1 MLGEMGKAAGDT
13 PFIVGLGGTTREGSS
28 TELALRFALKEAERS
43 GARTRLFNGQDLI
56 LPMYAPEVPYRTAE
70 ALEFVAALR
79 TADGVIIGSPAY
91 HGSISGLVKN
101 ALDYTEDMRND
112 DAVYLDGRVVGCVT
126 CAYGPQ
132 AAGTTLVALRSIVHA
147 LRGWPTP
154 LGVGIN
160 SATCRFSS
168 EGEPNEPS
176 IADQLKIMAGQVF
189 QGAFAMRPA
198 RLAAMDAPQ
207 KMASIG

>member
-1 MLGEMGKAAGDT
+1 MLGEMGKAGSYA
-13 PFIVGLGGTTREGSS
+13 PFIVALGGTTREGSS
-28 TELALRFALKEAERS
+28 TELALRFALKEAERA
-43 GARTRLFNGQDLI
+43 GARTRLFNGQDLN
-56 LPMYAPEVPYRTAE
+56 LPMYAPEVPHRTVE

-79 TADGVIIGSPAY
+79 AADGVIIGSPAY

-112 DAVYLDGRVVGCVT
+112 DVVYLDGRVVGCVT

-160 SATCRFSS
+160 SATCRFSNK
-168 EGEPNEPS
+168 GEPSEAP
-176 IADQLKIMAGQVF
+176 IGDQLRIMAAQVV
-189 QGAFAMRPA
+189 QGALAMRP
-198 RLAAMDAPQ
+198 RQQ
-207 KMASIG
+207 KN